1 MEAYYS
7 DTYYKDR
14 QLYITYV
21 LSNGEITSYGAL
33 MPGLPDKYFVD
44 LSVINLTV
52 NYSYVY
58 DCWGNSILD

>member
-7 DTYYKDR
+7 DNYYKNR

-21 LSNGEITSYGAL
+21 LSDGEITSYGAL
-33 MPGLPDKYFVD
+33 MSGLSDKYLVD

-58 DCWGNSILD
+58 DCWGDSIFD

>member
-1 MEAYYS
+1 MEAYYN
-7 DTYYKDR
+7 DNYYKNR

-21 LSNGEITSYGAL
+21 LSDGEITSFGAL
-33 MPGLPDKYFVD
+33 MPGLSDKYLVD

-58 DCWGNSILD
+58 DCWGDSILD